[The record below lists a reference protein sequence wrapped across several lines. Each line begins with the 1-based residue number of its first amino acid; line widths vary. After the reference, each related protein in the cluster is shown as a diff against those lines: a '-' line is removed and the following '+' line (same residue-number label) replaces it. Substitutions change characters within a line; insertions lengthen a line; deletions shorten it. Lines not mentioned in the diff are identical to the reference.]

1 MQNEVYFAT
10 IEILLKKSLT
20 QNPVQFCC
28 STNHFRIRIFRYPD
42 KAPHFPAPF
51 QLIKDTMPVAR
62 AASTSQFI
70 YLIFPFVLC

>member
-20 QNPVQFCC
+20 KNPVQFCC

-42 KAPHFPAPF
+42 KSSYFPTPF
-51 QLIKDTMPVAR
+51 QLIQDTMPITG

-70 YLIFPFVLC
+70 YLIFSFVLC